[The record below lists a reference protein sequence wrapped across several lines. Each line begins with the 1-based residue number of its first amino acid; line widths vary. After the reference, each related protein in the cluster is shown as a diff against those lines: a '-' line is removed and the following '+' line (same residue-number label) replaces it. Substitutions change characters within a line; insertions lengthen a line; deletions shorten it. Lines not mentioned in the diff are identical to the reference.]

1 MNKKK
6 FIFSC
11 FVFFI
16 VINTLSFSEDFL
28 VSANRKTAIR
38 CLKLAEN
45 FLSSN
50 SWGNAL
56 SQADLGLAYDSSIS
70 DLLYIKA
77 VAKLGLEEP
86 RAEVISLVMKALT
99 EGEWVDYNR
108 DSARI
113 LYADLLCDSG
123 NFDQALNIIN
133 AKPFIYSSDAE
144 YIRIKSYYR
153 MGTKESIKKARE
165 KINSARKIYS
175 ADTRFPKLF
184 FKYEFY
190 SALKNNVDINNL
202 CENQNSLVKMISDSF
217 VAKIPEYD
225 NPDAELEMFAIL
237 FAKGEQKRRLLQ
249 AFTAHGM
256 EHPLYAGAA
265 LSCGIISQQEA
276 WDYFC
281 KFANNSI
288 DIRLFDTIIP
298 FITDEITIESVKQ
311 YLNSFSGK
319 ITVDTD
325 YDCEPNLFID
335 YSRGRSQLLKWD
347 MNNDDVYEFFSEFD
361 FGVPTK
367 LDVTQGNIQLEYGT
381 YPFVINATYKNIS
394 ETPSAFFV
402 LADES
407 FAWTPLD
414 VKTLDIVK
422 KYIGYDFFV
431 PFVNTSYAE
440 LNENLLLKYCSSYR
454 VPTKE
459 RDNGMINFSVVDGFP
474 QVAEYSVNGIV
485 YAQAFFENGY
495 PITRAVDNNDD
506 GIFETTETFG
516 FDADNLMN
524 ISKDE
529 QEQLMTNLF
538 GLPMSGSGLYVKMI
552 QIDENADTVPDFS
565 EEFIEYDGKISSW
578 DYDGDGNWDVRY
590 KRYPLRDKNDPL
602 IEDSEFY
609 KMPEKQLVVI
619 TRWNGVPVKVAVEN
633 MIFSVTE
640 GTNSKFY
647 WVGECGSADDELYI
661 LENIVSDLKQ
671 GISVVVQNNEK
682 RISVVSVENCI
693 FAEILP
699 PVDEQIFDEKTVDEQ
714 TE

>member
-153 MGTKESIKKARE
+153 MGTEESIKKARE

-202 CENQNSLVKMISDSF
+202 CENQNSLVKIISDSF

-265 LSCGIISQQEA
+265 LSC
-276 WDYFC
+276 
-281 KFANNSI
+281 
-288 DIRLFDTIIP
+288 
-298 FITDEITIESVKQ
+298 
-311 YLNSFSGK
+311 
-319 ITVDTD
+319 
-325 YDCEPNLFID
+325 
-335 YSRGRSQLLKWD
+335 
-347 MNNDDVYEFFSEFD
+347 
-361 FGVPTK
+361 
-367 LDVTQGNIQLEYGT
+367 
-381 YPFVINATYKNIS
+381 
-394 ETPSAFFV
+394 
-402 LADES
+402 
-407 FAWTPLD
+407 
-414 VKTLDIVK
+414 
-422 KYIGYDFFV
+422 
-431 PFVNTSYAE
+431 
-440 LNENLLLKYCSSYR
+440 
-454 VPTKE
+454 
-459 RDNGMINFSVVDGFP
+459 
-474 QVAEYSVNGIV
+474 
-485 YAQAFFENGY
+485 
-495 PITRAVDNNDD
+495 
-506 GIFETTETFG
+506 
-516 FDADNLMN
+516 
-524 ISKDE
+524 
-529 QEQLMTNLF
+529 
-538 GLPMSGSGLYVKMI
+538 
-552 QIDENADTVPDFS
+552 
-565 EEFIEYDGKISSW
+565 
-578 DYDGDGNWDVRY
+578 
-590 KRYPLRDKNDPL
+590 
-602 IEDSEFY
+602 
-609 KMPEKQLVVI
+609 
-619 TRWNGVPVKVAVEN
+619 
-633 MIFSVTE
+633 
-640 GTNSKFY
+640 
-647 WVGECGSADDELYI
+647 
-661 LENIVSDLKQ
+661 
-671 GISVVVQNNEK
+671 
-682 RISVVSVENCI
+682 
-693 FAEILP
+693 
-699 PVDEQIFDEKTVDEQ
+699 
-714 TE
+714 